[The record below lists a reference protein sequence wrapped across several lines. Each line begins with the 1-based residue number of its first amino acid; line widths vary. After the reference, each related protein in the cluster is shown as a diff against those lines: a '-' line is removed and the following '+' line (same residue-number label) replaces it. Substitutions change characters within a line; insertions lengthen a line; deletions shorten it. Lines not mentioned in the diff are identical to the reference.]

1 MVADRT
7 VLLPK
12 QVREMDVVKIHVCV
26 WRYNLW
32 CNTILP
38 LVLFVVSRQYNGRD
52 VTDCSSVWTSCVFC
66 SLSRQDS
73 PPFQKLVALRIHG
86 LRDEQTEL
94 QSAVS
99 GVFDL
104 PSVPCSPNL
113 SV

>member
-1 MVADRT
+1 MA
-7 VLLPK
+7 
-12 QVREMDVVKIHVCV
+12 
-26 WRYNLW
+26 
-32 CNTILP
+32 
-38 LVLFVVSRQYNGRD
+38 
-52 VTDCSSVWTSCVFC
+52 VTLRIAVPFERRAYSVG
-66 SLSRQDS
+66 SLSQDS